1 MTMTT
6 QNFWPQRKKHRP
18 LNWLLFMCQ
27 ALFQIVQKLPQK
39 SKKETSVV
47 HIIIIIPYI
56 MNKVADAQRG

>member
-1 MTMTT
+1 
-6 QNFWPQRKKHRP
+6 
-18 LNWLLFMCQ
+18 MCQ

-39 SKKETSVV
+39 NKKETSVV